1 MNVSKATTEEIDDFL
16 KTHPRWAMD
25 DGKLQRLFKFRTF
38 REAFSFMTEV
48 AFFAERSNHHPE
60 WSNVYNR
67 VTVQL
72 VTHDASGVTGKD
84 FDLATKM
91 EMVASRR

>member
-1 MNVSKATTEEIDDFL
+1 MTVSKATSEEIDEFL
-16 KTHPRWAMD
+16 RTQTHWAMD
-25 DGKLQRLFKFRTF
+25 DGKLRRVFMFRTF

-48 AFFAERSNHHPE
+48 AFVAERSNHHPE

-72 VTHDASGVTGKD
+72 ATHDASGVTEKD
-84 FDLATKM
+84 FDLAGKM
-91 EMVASRR
+91 EMIASRR